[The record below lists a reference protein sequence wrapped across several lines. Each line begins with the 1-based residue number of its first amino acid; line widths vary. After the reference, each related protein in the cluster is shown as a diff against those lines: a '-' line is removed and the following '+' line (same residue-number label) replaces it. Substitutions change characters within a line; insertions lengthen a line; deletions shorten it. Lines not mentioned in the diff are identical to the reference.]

1 MTSITTNTSNNIMS
15 NISNQINQ
23 YLLKIDSNNFIINNY
38 DYFST
43 EYKIPNN
50 KLVDIP
56 DDYRIMLELVKKIDK
71 QKTVIDIGGNCG
83 LFCIPVEKH
92 GYTVYSFEPVK
103 MNVDLLELNK
113 KENNCNNLHIVPKAV
128 TNKTGKRNIYI
139 PYCADN
145 TSFNQEVAISNMKK
159 KDYIEETVDCIKF
172 DSWINKNKKLDVGF
186 IKIDVQGFEKE
197 VLEGMQ
203 NFLKNCHDVYLF
215 IEWDESHTNK
225 AGFSLQ
231 ELENLI
237 LPNGFELKEKIF
249 GDKLFYKS

>member
-1 MTSITTNTSNNIMS
+1 MS
-15 NISNQINQ
+15 NISTQINK
-23 YLLKIDSNNFIINNY
+23 YLLKIDSNQFIINNY

-43 EYKIPNN
+43 EYKIPSNT
-50 KLVDIP
+50 LIDIP

-71 QKTVIDIGGNCG
+71 QKIVIDIGGNCG
-83 LFCIPVEKH
+83 LFCIPVERD
-92 GYTVYSFEPVK
+92 GYTVYSFEPIK

-113 KENNCNNLHIVPKAV
+113 TENNSTNLHIVHKAI
-128 TNKTGKRNIYI
+128 TNKTEKRNIYI

-145 TSFNQEVAISNMKK
+145 TSFNQDVAVSNMKK
-159 KDYIEETVDCIKF
+159 KDYIEETVNCIKF
-172 DSWINKNKKLDVGF
+172 DSWINKNKKLDIGF

-215 IEWDESHTNK
+215 IEWDESHTKK

-231 ELENLI
+231 ELEDLI
-237 LPNGFELKEKIF
+237 LPNGFILKEQIF

>member
-1 MTSITTNTSNNIMS
+1 MNNIS
-15 NISNQINQ
+15 KEVKK
-23 YLLKIDSNNFIINNY
+23 YTLKIDSTPYIIHNY

-43 EYKIPNN
+43 EYKLPSNVLIDMPE
-50 KLVDIP
+50 
-56 DDYRIMLELVKKIDK
+56 DYKRTLNLVKKIDK

-83 LFCIPVEKH
+83 LFCIPVEKD

-103 MNVDLLELNK
+103 MNIELLELNK
-113 KENNCNNLHIVPKAV
+113 KENNCENLHIVPKAV
-128 TNKTGKRNIYI
+128 TNKPGKRTIYV
-139 PYCADN
+139 PYCSDN
-145 TSFNQEVAISNMKK
+145 TSFNQEVAVSNMNK
-159 KDYIEETVDCIKF
+159 KDYIEETVECIKF

-215 IEWDESHTNK
+215 IEWDESHTNQ
-225 AGFSLQ
+225 AGFSLK
-231 ELENLI
+231 ELENYI
-237 LPNGFELKEKIF
+237 YPNGFNLVKQIF

>member
-1 MTSITTNTSNNIMS
+1 MTSITTNTLNNIMF

-23 YLLKIDSNNFIINNY
+23 YHLKIDSNNIIINNY

-56 DDYRIMLELVKKIDK
+56 YEYKVMLDLVKKMNK

-92 GYTVYSFEPVK
+92 GYTVYSFEPIK

-113 KENNCNNLHIVPKAV
+113 KENNSNNLHIVPKAV

-197 VLEGMQ
+197 VLLHAEKQ
-203 NFLKNCHDVYLF
+203 NADLIAIMNLNKPSILSAVITNPEEYLM
-215 IEWDESHTNK
+215 TNE
-225 AGFSLQ
+225 A
-231 ELENLI
+231 NIPILI
-237 LPNGFELKEKIF
+237 LNPERKVSSYSL
-249 GDKLFYKS
+249 